1 MPEEIISK
9 KRDFHW
15 LYFLRQQLYAAKA
28 HFSIYTQKRWL
39 FAPSHLPPKKNKSRP
54 HSVGVCGLVNSNVR
68 QPFGGGAS
76 VGEIELAQRGVGMD
90 DVAELSEGGTL
101 ANEYGGFVDEL

>member
-1 MPEEIISK
+1 MPEEIISN
-9 KRDFHW
+9 KRFPQ

-101 ANEYGGFVDEL
+101 ANEHGGFVDEL